1 MDESR
6 GRLGEV
12 AIPAATEFD
21 AVDSIEYEPDADS
34 YRVIRRSDHPE
45 PMAYAI
51 VEAVCVVT
59 EQTMLDIE
67 PLHDAI
73 NPDALET
80 LLTDTP
86 TGSTVVRFSYAGCEV
101 EITGSG
107 EIIVRGSSDQQT
119 S

>member
-6 GRLGEV
+6 ERLGEV
-12 AIPAATEFD
+12 SIPATTEFD
-21 AVDSIEYEPDADS
+21 AVDSIEYEPTADS
-34 YRVIRRSDHPE
+34 YRVIRRAAHPE

-67 PLHDAI
+67 PLHNAI
-73 NPDALET
+73 NPEALET
-80 LLTDTP
+80 LVTDAAS
-86 TGSTVVRFSYAGCEV
+86 GSTVVRFHYAGCEI
-101 EITGSG
+101 EISGSG
-107 EIIVRGSSDQQT
+107 EIIVRAIRDQQT